1 MASLWLN
8 ASATVVWMLWS
19 VHRLDLGR
27 DNEIVRH
34 KVIQNRNQTKKH
46 QLWLN
51 ILTSNQ
57 PLFPI
62 TERKTEHL
70 QMIHS
75 YIIKSMEYVERI
87 EPHALIHAGCDVTC
101 PHNNQAEQGH
111 VIYKFWWSSPA
122 LFTKTE
128 KWMDTLSFKE
138 LQSLLEKHE
147 RQTYV
152 NRNIATYA
160 SKRYP
165 AIHCNL

>member
-1 MASLWLN
+1 MTECFSDCSLDVMRRASLRSWQRQ
-8 ASATVVWMLWS
+8 W
-19 VHRLDLGR
+19 
-27 DNEIVRH
+27 
-34 KVIQNRNQTKKH
+34 NREAQSNSEQKSNKKH

-111 VIYKFWWSSPA
+111 VIYKSWWSSPA

-138 LQSLLEKHE
+138 LQRFLEKHE